1 MSLMLSTKLSSFKS
15 SNPKQITSQRTKRNV
30 FLVPSNS
37 QKSAHSVLIRVPHL
51 FASEFSFQ
59 PTQNAEFQFLFV
71 ACQLHDECS
80 TNRSEAGKKHHSSC
94 LCLATKA
101 QRTAMR
107 NFPFCSFVPCLAC
120 PMFSLTLFHLSTS
133 SYKRERGLMNFK
145 NYFHTNIT
153 PNFTKI
159 YIFQFLLFPMC
170 IYVFLNYLSPKIMYI
185 QGKLRWNMSN
195 YGVYQVPSI

>member
-1 MSLMLSTKLSSFKS
+1 MLSTKLPSFKS
-15 SNPKQITSQRTKRNV
+15 SNPKHNPSQKTKKNV
-30 FLVPSNS
+30 FLLPQNS
-37 QKSAHSVLIRVPHL
+37 KKSASSVLIRVPHL

-94 LCLATKA
+94 LCLATKVH
-101 QRTAMR
+101 RTAMR

-120 PMFSLTLFHLSTS
+120 PMFSLALFHLSTS

-145 NYFHTNIT
+145 NPFHTHIT

-159 YIFQFLLFPMC
+159 FIFQFLLLHMC
-170 IYVFLNYLSPKIMYI
+170 IHIFLNYLPPKTMYI
-185 QGKLRWNMSN
+185 QEKLRWNM
-195 YGVYQVPSI
+195 